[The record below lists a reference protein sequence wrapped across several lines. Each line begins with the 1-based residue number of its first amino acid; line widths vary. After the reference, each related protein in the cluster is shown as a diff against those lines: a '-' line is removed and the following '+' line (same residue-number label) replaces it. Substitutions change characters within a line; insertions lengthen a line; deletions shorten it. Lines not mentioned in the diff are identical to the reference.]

1 MKFIGLRDK
10 AWICYIQASQVQIQ
24 EHIII
29 IKTHNFEDLK
39 VSLLT
44 GHAIFNNMRLMK
56 LIRAITKAGKCK
68 YPYVLVREHKPSYLT
83 VLDES
88 TPLSTVAVN
97 NSIYYTSRI
106 LTETIEEK

>member
-1 MKFIGLRDK
+1 MI
-10 AWICYIQASQVQIQ
+10 
-24 EHIII
+24 
-29 IKTHNFEDLK
+29 
-39 VSLLT
+39 T
-44 GHAIFNNMRLMK
+44 GHTIFNNFCVMK
-56 LIRAITKAGKCK
+56 LIRAITKAGKCD
-68 YPYVLVREHKPSYLT
+68 YPYILMREHEPSYLT